1 MNMGGAR
8 SLMLLLLCGLP
19 VIHGWGESLA
29 SLVMDDYSDLDQEGV
44 TGETISTWS
53 TPYSP
58 PPLDQCPDLTRKY
71 DDAMVVLKNLQDG
84 MLGDMCDQP
93 ECTKVIVTSM
103 GPSAVKQP
111 TRYKH

>member
-1 MNMGGAR
+1 MGGAIR
-8 SLMLLLLCGLP
+8 SWVLLSLCSLP
-19 VIHGWGESLA
+19 VIHCWGESLTG
-29 SLVMDDYSDLDQEGV
+29 LVMDDYSDLDKEL
-44 TGETISTWS
+44 TPGETVSTWS

-84 MLGDMCDQP
+84 MLGDMCDGQT

-103 GPSAVKQP
+103 GPSAVTQP
-111 TRYKH
+111 TR

>member
-1 MNMGGAR
+1 MGGAMIR
-8 SLMLLLLCGLP
+8 SWVLLSLCSLIHCWGL
-19 VIHGWGESLA
+19 S
-29 SLVMDDYSDLDQEGV
+29 SLVMDDYSDLDKELV
-44 TGETISTWS
+44 REGETVSTWS

-93 ECTKVIVTSM
+93 QCTKVIVTSM
-103 GPSAVKQP
+103 GPSAVTQP
-111 TRYKH
+111 TR

>member
-1 MNMGGAR
+1 MVGAMR
-8 SLMLLLLCGLP
+8 SLVLVSLCSLP
-19 VIHGWGESLA
+19 VTHCWGESLA
-29 SLVMDDYSDLDQEGV
+29 GLVMDDYSDLDKELV
-44 TGETISTWS
+44 KGETISSWS

-58 PPLDQCPDLTRKY
+58 PPLDQCPDLSRKY

-103 GPSAVKQP
+103 GPSAVIQP
-111 TRYKH
+111 TR

>member
-1 MNMGGAR
+1 MVGAMR
-8 SLMLLLLCGLP
+8 SLVLVSLCSLP
-19 VIHGWGESLA
+19 VIHCWGESLA
-29 SLVMDDYSDLDQEGV
+29 GLVMDEYSDLDKELAQ
-44 TGETISTWS
+44 GETISSWS

-58 PPLDQCPDLTRKY
+58 PPLDQCPDLSRKY

-103 GPSAVKQP
+103 GPSAVIQP
-111 TRYKH
+111 TR

>member
-1 MNMGGAR
+1 MVRVMR
-8 SLMLLLLCGLP
+8 SLVLISLCSLP
-19 VIHGWGESLA
+19 AIHCWGESLA
-29 SLVMDDYSDLDQEGV
+29 NLVMDDYSDLDKELTQ
-44 TGETISTWS
+44 GETISSWS

-103 GPSAVKQP
+103 GPSAVTQP
-111 TRYKH
+111 TR